1 VKKRGAHG
9 ATRSDRE
16 TRDRLLQASEQ
27 LFATR
32 GFKDVTVRDIARAAR
47 ANVAAV
53 NYHFGDKQG
62 LYREV
67 LQVAIDAIRET
78 NEAGRRA
85 AEGHPPPKAAALS
98 VRLSA
103 PGAQPENDTIHRLI
117 QREVDHPTPAMDTM
131 IEQALR
137 PRLEFLPRWCAELMG
152 CDPADPRVLRCVGSI
167 LAQTIIYVR
176 KNPIAERLG
185 FVFKPTPDNIDMA
198 ARHITDFSVAGIRAV
213 AAQRPS
219 RNERVRRQP
228 TSRSPVGGTRGVPV
242 TFGSRL

>member
-1 VKKRGAHG
+1 VKKRGAPG
-9 ATRSDRE
+9 ATRTDRE
-16 TRDRLLQASEQ
+16 TRDRLLHASEQ
-27 LFATR
+27 LFASR

-62 LYREV
+62 LYREA

-85 AEGHPPPKAAALS
+85 AEGHPPAEQLRRYLS
-98 VRLSA
+98 VFLRRVLN
-103 PGAQPENDTIHRLI
+103 PEYETVHRLI
-117 QREVDHPTPAMDTM
+117 QREIDHPTPAMDALV
-131 IEQALR
+131 EQAAR
-137 PRLEFLPRWCAELMG
+137 PRLEFLGAVVVELME

-167 LAQTIIYVR
+167 LAQTIIWVR

-185 FVFKPTPDNIDMA
+185 FVFKPTPDNIDMV

-213 AAQRPS
+213 AAQQPPS
-219 RNERVRRQP
+219 GRAR
-228 TSRSPVGGTRGVPV
+228 
-242 TFGSRL
+242 

>member
-1 VKKRGAHG
+1 MKKRGAPG
-9 ATRSDRE
+9 ASRNDRE
-16 TRDRLLQASEQ
+16 TRDRLLHASEQ

-85 AEGHPPPKAAALS
+85 AEGHPPAEKLRRYLS
-98 VRLSA
+98 VFLRRVLN
-103 PGAQPENDTIHRLI
+103 PEYETVHRLI
-117 QREVDHPTPAMDTM
+117 QREIDHPTPAMDALV
-131 IEQALR
+131 EQAAR
-137 PRLEFLPRWCAELMG
+137 PRLEFLGGVVAELME

-167 LAQTIIYVR
+167 LAQTIIWVR

-185 FVFKPTPDNIDMA
+185 FVFKPTPDNIDLA
-198 ARHITDFSVAGIRAV
+198 ARHITDFSVAGIRAI
-213 AAQRPS
+213 AAQRLPS
-219 RNERVRRQP
+219 ERAR
-228 TSRSPVGGTRGVPV
+228 
-242 TFGSRL
+242 

>member
-1 VKKRGAHG
+1 MKKRGAAG
-9 ATRSDRE
+9 ATRTDRE
-16 TRDRLLQASEQ
+16 TRDRLLHASEQ
-27 LFATR
+27 LFASR

-85 AEGHPPPKAAALS
+85 AEGQPPAEQLRRYLS
-98 VRLSA
+98 VFLRRVLN
-103 PGAQPENDTIHRLI
+103 PEYETVHRLI
-117 QREVDHPTPAMDTM
+117 QREIDHPTPAMDALV
-131 IEQALR
+131 EQAAR
-137 PRLEFLPRWCAELMG
+137 PRLEFLGAVVAELME
-152 CDPADPRVLRCVGSI
+152 CDPTDPRVLRCVGSI
-167 LAQTIIYVR
+167 LAQTIIWVR

-185 FVFKPTPDNIDMA
+185 FVFKPTPDNIDMV

-213 AAQRPS
+213 AAQRPPS
-219 RNERVRRQP
+219 ERAR
-228 TSRSPVGGTRGVPV
+228 
-242 TFGSRL
+242 

>member
-1 VKKRGAHG
+1 VKKRGAPG
-9 ATRSDRE
+9 ATRTDRE
-16 TRDRLLQASEQ
+16 TRDRLLHASEQ
-27 LFATR
+27 LFASR

-85 AEGHPPPKAAALS
+85 AEGQPPAEQLRRYLS
-98 VRLSA
+98 VFLRRVLN
-103 PGAQPENDTIHRLI
+103 PEYETVHRLI
-117 QREVDHPTPAMDTM
+117 QREIDHPTPAMDALV
-131 IEQALR
+131 EQAAR
-137 PRLEFLPRWCAELMG
+137 PRLEFLGAVVAELME
-152 CDPADPRVLRCVGSI
+152 CDPTDPRVLRCVGSI
-167 LAQTIIYVR
+167 LAQTIIWVR

-185 FVFKPTPDNIDMA
+185 FVFKPTPDNIDMV

-213 AAQRPS
+213 AAQRPPS
-219 RNERVRRQP
+219 ERAR
-228 TSRSPVGGTRGVPV
+228 
-242 TFGSRL
+242 

>member
-1 VKKRGAHG
+1 MKKRGAPG
-9 ATRSDRE
+9 ATRTDRE
-16 TRDRLLQASEQ
+16 TRDRLLHASEQ
-27 LFATR
+27 LFASR

-78 NEAGRRA
+78 NESGRRA
-85 AEGHPPPKAAALS
+85 AEGHPPAEQLRRYLS
-98 VRLSA
+98 VFLRRVLN
-103 PGAQPENDTIHRLI
+103 PEYETVHRLI
-117 QREVDHPTPAMDTM
+117 QREIDHPTPAMDALV
-131 IEQALR
+131 EQAAR
-137 PRLEFLPRWCAELMG
+137 PRLEFLGAVVAELME

-167 LAQTIIYVR
+167 LAQTIIWVR

-185 FVFKPTPDNIDMA
+185 FVFKPTPDNIDMV

-213 AAQRPS
+213 AAQRPPS
-219 RNERVRRQP
+219 ERAR
-228 TSRSPVGGTRGVPV
+228 
-242 TFGSRL
+242 

>member
-1 VKKRGAHG
+1 MKKRGAPG
-9 ATRSDRE
+9 ATRTDRE
-16 TRDRLLQASEQ
+16 TRDRLLHASEQ
-27 LFATR
+27 LFASR

-85 AEGHPPPKAAALS
+85 AEGHPPAEQLRRYLS
-98 VRLSA
+98 VFLRRVLN
-103 PGAQPENDTIHRLI
+103 PEYETVHRLI
-117 QREVDHPTPAMDTM
+117 QREIDHPTPAMDALV
-131 IEQALR
+131 EQAAR
-137 PRLEFLPRWCAELMG
+137 PRLEFLGAVVAELME
-152 CDPADPRVLRCVGSI
+152 CDPTDPRVLRCVGSI
-167 LAQTIIYVR
+167 LAQTIIWVR

-185 FVFKPTPDNIDMA
+185 FVFKPTPDNIDMV

-213 AAQRPS
+213 AAQRPPS
-219 RNERVRRQP
+219 ERAR
-228 TSRSPVGGTRGVPV
+228 
-242 TFGSRL
+242 

>member
-1 VKKRGAHG
+1 VKKRGAPG
-9 ATRSDRE
+9 ASRSDRE
-16 TRDRLLQASEQ
+16 TRDRLLHASEQ

-78 NEAGRRA
+78 NQAARRA
-85 AEGHPPPKAAALS
+85 AEGHPPAEKLRRYLS
-98 VRLSA
+98 VFLRRVLN
-103 PGAQPENDTIHRLI
+103 PEYETVHRLI
-117 QREVDHPTPAMDTM
+117 QREIDQPTPAMDALV
-131 IEQALR
+131 EQAAR
-137 PRLEFLPRWCAELMG
+137 PRLEFLGGVVAELME
-152 CDPADPRVLRCVGSI
+152 CDPSDPRVLRCVGSI
-167 LAQTIIYVR
+167 LAQTIIWVR

-198 ARHITDFSVAGIRAV
+198 ARHITDFSVAGIRAI
-213 AAQRPS
+213 AAQRPVS
-219 RNERVRRQP
+219 ERAR
-228 TSRSPVGGTRGVPV
+228 
-242 TFGSRL
+242 

>member
-1 VKKRGAHG
+1 VKKRGGPG

-16 TRDRLLQASEQ
+16 TRARLLDASEQ

-67 LQVAIDAIRET
+67 LQVAIDAIRDT

-85 AEGHPPPKAAALS
+85 AEGHPPAEKLRRYLS
-98 VRLSA
+98 VFLRRVLN
-103 PGAQPENDTIHRLI
+103 PEYETVHRLI
-117 QREVDHPTPAMDTM
+117 QREIDHPTPAMDALV
-131 IEQALR
+131 EQAAR
-137 PRLEFLPRWCAELMG
+137 PRLEFLAGVVAELME
-152 CDPADPRVLRCVGSI
+152 CDPADHRVLRCVGSI
-167 LAQTIIYVR
+167 LAQTIIWVR

-198 ARHITDFSVAGIRAV
+198 ARHITDFSVAGIRAI
-213 AAQRPS
+213 AAQRPPS
-219 RNERVRRQP
+219 ERAR
-228 TSRSPVGGTRGVPV
+228 
-242 TFGSRL
+242 

>member
-1 VKKRGAHG
+1 VKKRGAPG
-9 ATRSDRE
+9 ATRTDRE

-27 LFATR
+27 LFASR

-85 AEGHPPPKAAALS
+85 ADGHPPAEQLRRYLS
-98 VRLSA
+98 VFLRRVLN
-103 PGAQPENDTIHRLI
+103 PEYETVHRLI
-117 QREVDHPTPAMDTM
+117 QREIDHPTPAMDALV
-131 IEQALR
+131 EQAAR
-137 PRLEFLPRWCAELMG
+137 PRLEFLGAVVAELME

-167 LAQTIIYVR
+167 LAQTIIWVR

-185 FVFKPTPDNIDMA
+185 FVFKPTPDNIDIA
-198 ARHITDFSVAGIRAV
+198 ARHITDFSVAGIRAI
-213 AAQRPS
+213 AAQRPPS
-219 RNERVRRQP
+219 ERAR
-228 TSRSPVGGTRGVPV
+228 
-242 TFGSRL
+242 

>member
-1 VKKRGAHG
+1 VKKRGAPG
-9 ATRSDRE
+9 ATRTDRE
-16 TRDRLLQASEQ
+16 TRDRLLHASEQ
-27 LFATR
+27 LFASR

-85 AEGHPPPKAAALS
+85 AEGHPPAEQLRRYLS
-98 VRLSA
+98 VFLRRVLN
-103 PGAQPENDTIHRLI
+103 PEYETVHRLI
-117 QREVDHPTPAMDTM
+117 QREIDHPTPAMDALV
-131 IEQALR
+131 EQAAR
-137 PRLEFLPRWCAELMG
+137 PRLEFLGAVVAELME

-167 LAQTIIYVR
+167 LAQTIIWVR

-185 FVFKPTPDNIDMA
+185 FVFKPTPDNIDMV

-213 AAQRPS
+213 AAQRPPS
-219 RNERVRRQP
+219 ERAR
-228 TSRSPVGGTRGVPV
+228 
-242 TFGSRL
+242 

>member
-1 VKKRGAHG
+1 VKKRGAPG
-9 ATRSDRE
+9 ASRNDRE
-16 TRDRLLQASEQ
+16 TRDRLLHASEQ

-85 AEGHPPPKAAALS
+85 AEGHPPAEKLRRYLS
-98 VRLSA
+98 VFLRRVLN
-103 PGAQPENDTIHRLI
+103 PEYETVHRLI
-117 QREVDHPTPAMDTM
+117 QREIDHPTPAMDALV
-131 IEQALR
+131 EQAAR
-137 PRLEFLPRWCAELMG
+137 PRLEFLGGVVAELME
-152 CDPADPRVLRCVGSI
+152 CDPADPRVLRCVGSVM
-167 LAQTIIYVR
+167 AQTIIWVR

-213 AAQRPS
+213 AAQRPPS
-219 RNERVRRQP
+219 ERAR
-228 TSRSPVGGTRGVPV
+228 
-242 TFGSRL
+242 

>member
-1 VKKRGAHG
+1 VKKRGAPG
-9 ATRSDRE
+9 ASRSDRE
-16 TRDRLLQASEQ
+16 TRARLLHASEQ

-78 NEAGRRA
+78 NEAARRA
-85 AEGHPPPKAAALS
+85 SEGHPPAEKLRRYLS
-98 VRLSA
+98 VFLRRVLN
-103 PGAQPENDTIHRLI
+103 PEYETVHRLI
-117 QREVDHPTPAMDTM
+117 QREIDHPTPAMDALV
-131 IEQALR
+131 EQAAR
-137 PRLEFLPRWCAELMG
+137 PRLEFLGGVVAELME
-152 CDPADPRVLRCVGSI
+152 CEPADPRVPRCVGSI
-167 LAQTIIYVR
+167 MAQTIIWVR

-198 ARHITDFSVAGIRAV
+198 ARHITDFSVAGIRAI
-213 AAQRPS
+213 AAQRPPS
-219 RNERVRRQP
+219 ERAR
-228 TSRSPVGGTRGVPV
+228 
-242 TFGSRL
+242 

>member
-1 VKKRGAHG
+1 VKKRGAPG
-9 ATRSDRE
+9 ATRTDRE
-16 TRDRLLQASEQ
+16 TRDRLLHASEQ
-27 LFATR
+27 LFASR

-85 AEGHPPPKAAALS
+85 AEGHPPAEQLRRYLS
-98 VRLSA
+98 VFLRRVLN
-103 PGAQPENDTIHRLI
+103 PEYETVHRLI
-117 QREVDHPTPAMDTM
+117 QREIDHPTPAMDALV
-131 IEQALR
+131 EQAAR
-137 PRLEFLPRWCAELMG
+137 PRLEFLGAVVAELME
-152 CDPADPRVLRCVGSI
+152 CDPTDPRVLRCVGSI
-167 LAQTIIYVR
+167 LAQTIIWVR

-185 FVFKPTPDNIDMA
+185 FVFKPTPDNIDMV

-213 AAQRPS
+213 AAQRPPS
-219 RNERVRRQP
+219 ERAR
-228 TSRSPVGGTRGVPV
+228 
-242 TFGSRL
+242 

>member
-1 VKKRGAHG
+1 VKKRGAAG
-9 ATRSDRE
+9 ATRTDRE

-27 LFATR
+27 LFASR

-85 AEGHPPPKAAALS
+85 AEGHPPAEQLRRYLS
-98 VRLSA
+98 VFLRRVLN
-103 PGAQPENDTIHRLI
+103 PEYETVHRLI
-117 QREVDHPTPAMDTM
+117 QREIDHPTPAMDALV
-131 IEQALR
+131 EQAAR
-137 PRLEFLPRWCAELMG
+137 PRLEFLGGVVAELME
-152 CDPADPRVLRCVGSI
+152 CDHADPRVLRCVGSI
-167 LAQTIIYVR
+167 LAQTIIWVR

-185 FVFKPTPDNIDMA
+185 FTFKPTPDNIDMA

-213 AAQRPS
+213 AAQRLPS
-219 RNERVRRQP
+219 ERAR
-228 TSRSPVGGTRGVPV
+228 
-242 TFGSRL
+242 

>member
-1 VKKRGAHG
+1 VKKRGAPG
-9 ATRSDRE
+9 ATRTDRE
-16 TRDRLLQASEQ
+16 TRDRLLHASEQ
-27 LFATR
+27 LFASR

-85 AEGHPPPKAAALS
+85 AEGQPPAEQLRRYLS
-98 VRLSA
+98 VFLRRVLN
-103 PGAQPENDTIHRLI
+103 PEYETVHRLI
-117 QREVDHPTPAMDTM
+117 QREIDHPTPAMDALV
-131 IEQALR
+131 EQAAR
-137 PRLEFLPRWCAELMG
+137 PRLEFLGAVVAELME

-167 LAQTIIYVR
+167 LAQTIIWVR

-185 FVFKPTPDNIDMA
+185 FVFKPTPDNIDMV

-213 AAQRPS
+213 AAQRPPS
-219 RNERVRRQP
+219 ERAR
-228 TSRSPVGGTRGVPV
+228 
-242 TFGSRL
+242 

>member
-1 VKKRGAHG
+1 MKKRGAP
-9 ATRSDRE
+9 AASRSDRE
-16 TRDRLLQASEQ
+16 TRDRLLHASEQ

-62 LYREV
+62 LYREA

-78 NEAGRRA
+78 NEAGRSA
-85 AEGHPPPKAAALS
+85 AEGHPPAEKL
-98 VRLSA
+98 RRYLSA
-103 PGAQPENDTIHRLI
+103 FLRRVLNPEYETVHRLI
-117 QREVDHPTPAMDTM
+117 QREIDHPTPAMDALV
-131 IEQALR
+131 EQAAR
-137 PRLEFLPRWCAELMG
+137 PRLEFLGGVVAELME

-167 LAQTIIYVR
+167 LAQTIIWVR
-176 KNPIAERLG
+176 KNPVAERLG

-213 AAQRPS
+213 AAQRPPS
-219 RNERVRRQP
+219 VL
-228 TSRSPVGGTRGVPV
+228 SSK
-242 TFGSRL
+242 F

>member
-1 VKKRGAHG
+1 MKKRGAAG
-9 ATRSDRE
+9 ATRTDRE
-16 TRDRLLQASEQ
+16 TRDRLLHASEQ
-27 LFATR
+27 LFASR

-85 AEGHPPPKAAALS
+85 AEGQPPAEQLRRYLS
-98 VRLSA
+98 VFLRRVLN
-103 PGAQPENDTIHRLI
+103 PEYETVHRLI
-117 QREVDHPTPAMDTM
+117 QREIDHPTPAMDALV
-131 IEQALR
+131 EQAAR
-137 PRLEFLPRWCAELMG
+137 PRLEFLGAVVAELMA

-167 LAQTIIYVR
+167 LAQTIIWVR

-185 FVFKPTPDNIDMA
+185 FVFKPTPDNIDMV
-198 ARHITDFSVAGIRAV
+198 ARHITDFSVAGIRAI
-213 AAQRPS
+213 AAQRPPS
-219 RNERVRRQP
+219 ERAR
-228 TSRSPVGGTRGVPV
+228 
-242 TFGSRL
+242 

>member
-1 VKKRGAHG
+1 MKKRGAPG
-9 ATRSDRE
+9 ATRTDRE
-16 TRDRLLQASEQ
+16 TRDRLLHASEQ
-27 LFATR
+27 LFASR

-85 AEGHPPPKAAALS
+85 AEGQPPAEQLRRYLS
-98 VRLSA
+98 VFLRRVLN
-103 PGAQPENDTIHRLI
+103 PEYETVHRLI
-117 QREVDHPTPAMDTM
+117 QREIDHPTPAMDALV
-131 IEQALR
+131 EQAAR
-137 PRLEFLPRWCAELMG
+137 PRLEFLGAVVAELME
-152 CDPADPRVLRCVGSI
+152 CDPTDPRVLRCVGSI
-167 LAQTIIYVR
+167 LAQTIIWVR

-185 FVFKPTPDNIDMA
+185 FVFKPTPDNIDMV

-213 AAQRPS
+213 AAQRPPS
-219 RNERVRRQP
+219 ERAR
-228 TSRSPVGGTRGVPV
+228 
-242 TFGSRL
+242 